1 MDNKTMTDI
10 ILICKG
16 HYDISKHTTIL
27 DALKSYYNKYYG
39 KEDMV
44 LTTEFIFNVLIKPV
58 VLEIIKREPS
68 LAKYL
73 LQPTAFEYYNAKDIQ
88 LPILEVMYDRCIYV
102 IYYYKERENDE

>member
-10 ILICKG
+10 IMICKQ
-16 HYDISKHTTIL
+16 HYDTSKYKTTL
-27 DALKSYYNKYYG
+27 DALKAYYNEYYG
-39 KEDMV
+39 KENMV
-44 LTTEFIFNVLIKPV
+44 LTTQFIFNVLIKPV

-68 LAKYL
+68 LAMYL

-102 IYYYKERENDE
+102 IYYYKEANK

>member
-10 ILICKG
+10 IMICKQ
-16 HYDISKHTTIL
+16 HYDTSKYKTTL
-27 DALKSYYNKYYG
+27 DALKAYYNEYYG
-39 KEDMV
+39 KENMV
-44 LTTEFIFNVLIKPV
+44 LTTQFIFNVFIKPV
-58 VLEIIKREPS
+58 VIKREPS
-68 LAKYL
+68 LAMYL